1 MRSMLLGAVVCWLTF
16 LVPASAAQKA
26 KTARTAWQPETL
38 NGKIV
43 SVDPAQKLVIV
54 KDAAGVPFDMRVTA
68 STRILA
74 DGQKLKLDGLK
85 ADAGKSVSVRFTP
98 ERSGDIAQSIQIAG

>member
-1 MRSMLLGAVVCWLTF
+1 MRSMLLGVVVCWLTF
-16 LVPASAAQKA
+16 LVPALAAQKA
-26 KTARTAWQPETL
+26 KTARSAWQPETL

-43 SVDPAQKLVIV
+43 SVDLAQKLVVV
-54 KDAAGVPFDMRVTA
+54 KDVTGVPFDMRVTA

-74 DGQKLKLDGLK
+74 NGQGLKLDGLK

-98 ERSGDIAQSIQIAG
+98 ERSGNIAQSIRVAG